1 MDDEEYRR
9 LCAAPDVLRRSVVR
23 ATYFRMRDRAPHL
36 AAELER
42 LLESSPVP
50 KPVEHEGGVESD
62 YLWLDVHPDTL
73 EAVEEE
79 LHDQETDLAQ
89 DPAADSATLRWVA
102 HLADLW
108 TKAESSRS
116 DAV

>member
-9 LCAAPDVLRRSVVR
+9 LCAAPDVLRRAEIR

-42 LLESSPVP
+42 LLQSAPVP
-50 KPVEHEGGVESD
+50 KAAEHEGRAETD
-62 YLWLDVHPDTL
+62 YLWLDLQPDTL
-73 EAVEEE
+73 EAIEEE
-79 LHDQETDLAQ
+79 LHDQETELAQ
-89 DPAADSATLRWVA
+89 DPAADGATLRWVA

-108 TKAESSRS
+108 SAAESSRS